1 MENSYGVQ
9 VCYKKQLTKNIMKN
23 YFTYEGINI
32 NRIDILIFNF
42 PVGNKP
48 IIKLLIPY
56 GKNKKRSYSIDIY
69 HLR

>member
-1 MENSYGVQ
+1 
-9 VCYKKQLTKNIMKN
+9 MKN